1 MKRVSKIPR
10 IPRRKRDTNKGNYG
24 KILIVAGSPGFTG
37 AAYLAG
43 KGALLCGSGLVT
55 VGCPESL
62 LPILA
67 SKFTCVMTL
76 PLPETDSHSLS
87 EAALAAILAKCETCD
102 AVAIGP
108 GIGTQVQTKSLVH
121 ALVREVR
128 IPLII
133 DADGLNNLTGS
144 AQILLERKAPVM
156 VTPHPG
162 EMSRLIGIS
171 IDQIQKNREGVAVQ
185 FSRKYKVVTVLKGYK
200 TVVTDGE
207 RVYINRTGNPG
218 MATGGTGDILTG
230 MVASFIGQ
238 GFGLFESAQLAV
250 YLHGFAGDMAA
261 KKYGEVSLIA
271 TDLLESLP
279 RAILSHQRSKHR

>member
-1 MKRVSKIPR
+1 MKQVSKIPR
-10 IPRRKRDTNKGNYG
+10 IPRRKRDTNKGDYG
-24 KILIVAGSPGFTG
+24 KVLIIAGSPGFTG
-37 AAYLAG
+37 AAYLTG

-62 LPILA
+62 MPILA

-76 PLPETDSHSLS
+76 PLPETDSHAFS
-87 EAALAAILAKCETCD
+87 EAALPPVLAKCETCD
-102 AVAIGP
+102 AVAVGP
-108 GIGTQVQTKSLVH
+108 GIGTQAQTRTLVRT
-121 ALVREVR
+121 LVREVK
-128 IPLII
+128 IPLVI

-144 AQILLERKAPVM
+144 AEILLERKALTV

-171 IDQIQKNREGVAVQ
+171 IDQIQKNRESVAVQ
-185 FSRKYKVVTVLKGYK
+185 FSKKYNVVTMLKGYK

-218 MATGGTGDILTG
+218 MATGGTGDVLTG

-250 YLHGFAGDMAA
+250 YLHGLAGDMAA
-261 KKYGEVSLIA
+261 RKYGEVSLIA
-271 TDLLESLP
+271 TNLLEFLP
-279 RAILSHQRSKHR
+279 RAIISHQRSKHR

>member
-1 MKRVSKIPR
+1 MKRIREIPR
-10 IPRRKRDTNKGNYG
+10 IPRRKRDTNKGDYG
-24 KILIVAGSPGFTG
+24 KVLIIAGSPGFTG
-37 AAYLAG
+37 AAYLTG
-43 KGALLCGSGLVT
+43 KGALISGSGLVT

-62 LPILA
+62 MPILA

-76 PLPETDSHSLS
+76 PLPETDSHFLS

-102 AVAIGP
+102 AVAVGP
-108 GIGTQVQTKSLVH
+108 GIGTQAQTKTLVQT
-121 ALVREVR
+121 LVREVR
-128 IPLII
+128 IPLVM
-133 DADGLNNLTGS
+133 DADGLNNLAGS
-144 AQILLERKAPVM
+144 AQILLERKAPVV

-185 FSRKYKVVTVLKGYK
+185 FSRKYNVVTVLKGYK

-207 RVYINRTGNPG
+207 RVYLNRTGNPG
-218 MATGGTGDILTG
+218 MATGGTGDVLTG

-238 GFGLFESAQLAV
+238 GFGVFESAQLAV
-250 YLHGFAGDMAA
+250 YLHGLAGDMAA

-271 TDLLESLP
+271 TNLLESLP
-279 RAILSHQRSKHR
+279 QAIQKHQRSEAR